1 MTVFPLWGGR
11 RNPAAFFCVYRG
23 VSRRLRQGSGKWQKA
38 AKKAL
43 VKRFGEKT
51 LQDFVRLEKWTAWLF
66 ELLGSFAFISD
77 DRFSVIIFGELFDFK
92 AVLFIEFNGIFVCFG
107 EYGFYAVIID
117 QTVYHI

>member
-1 MTVFPLWGGR
+1 M
-11 RNPAAFFCVYRG
+11 AAGEILPPFCVYA
-23 VSRRLRQGSGKWQKA
+23 RRVAVEVGA
-38 AKKAL
+38 VAKSSEKTL

>member
-1 MTVFPLWGGR
+1 MEAGEILP
-11 RNPAAFFCVYRG
+11 PFCVYA
-23 VSRRLRQGSGKWQKA
+23 RRVA
-38 AKKAL
+38 AVAVVVGAVAKSSEKAL

-51 LQDFVRLEKWTAWLF
+51 LQDFVRLEKWTARLF

>member
-1 MTVFPLWGGR
+1 MALTATQKSYLWLDSFPLER
-11 RNPAAFFCVYRG
+11 TEKHALLRAAGDV
-23 VSRRLRQGSGKWQKA
+23 VS
-38 AKKAL
+38 L

>member
-1 MTVFPLWGGR
+1 MKRLGGR
-11 RNPAAFFCVYRG
+11 RNPAAFFAFTGACCGKGRRG
-23 VSRRLRQGSGKWQKA
+23 GKREA
-38 AKKAL
+38 KAL

>member
-1 MTVFPLWGGR
+1 V
-11 RNPAAFFCVYRG
+11 
-23 VSRRLRQGSGKWQKA
+23 
-38 AKKAL
+38 AKSSEKAL
-43 VKRFGEKT
+43 VKPSCEKNFT
-51 LQDFVRLEKWTAWLF
+51 EFLARVEKWTAWLF